1 MLSNEGSIG
10 QMATKTTYN
19 NRKGGI
25 TMEWFAAIGTI
36 GIVGF
41 ILVIL
46 EFVGRR
52 FGFSPETV
60 RKWIHVA
67 VGHWVFLALLWLDHW
82 YIAIV
87 PLLFFA
93 LVNLLTLRKRIGQM
107 HGVDRPSYGTVY
119 YPLALAGLVLFFF
132 ERQPMALVAGSMV
145 LAWGDGLAALV
156 GKRFGKTFYVRG
168 ETKRSFEGSIA
179 LFLASFLVLTVTFL
193 FYGQPIWLA
202 VSYGF
207 LLANIAALIEAISY
221 RDLDNLILPW
231 TIAALVAFAF

>member
-25 TMEWFAAIGTI
+25 LMEWFATIGTI

-46 EFVGRR
+46 EFIGRR

-60 RKWIHVA
+60 RKWIHIA

-82 YIAIV
+82 YVAIV
-87 PLLFFA
+87 PLLFFTI
-93 LVNLLTLRKRIGQM
+93 VNLLTLRRGVGRM
-107 HGVDRPSYGTVY
+107 HEVDRLSYGTVY
-119 YPLALAGLVLFFF
+119 YPLALAVLVVFFF
-132 ERQPMALVAGSMV
+132 EKQPMALIAGSMV
-145 LAWGDGLAALV
+145 LAWGDGLAALI
-156 GKRFGKTFYVRG
+156 GKRFGRTFYVRG

-193 FYGQPIWLA
+193 YYDQPVWLA

-221 RDLDNLILPW
+221 RDLDNLILPL

>member
-1 MLSNEGSIG
+1 
-10 QMATKTTYN
+10 
-19 NRKGGI
+19 
-25 TMEWFAAIGTI
+25 
-36 GIVGF
+36 
-41 ILVIL
+41 
-46 EFVGRR
+46 
-52 FGFSPETV
+52 
-60 RKWIHVA
+60 
-67 VGHWVFLALLWLDHW
+67 
-82 YIAIV
+82 
-87 PLLFFA
+87 
-93 LVNLLTLRKRIGQM
+93 M
-107 HGVDRPSYGTVY
+107 HDVDRPSYGTVY

-156 GKRFGKTFYVRG
+156 GKRYGKTFYVRG